1 MTIILEN
8 GLINMDNVIAVY
20 VDDDGLKFEIVNGTL
35 RCKNYPD
42 NVLQQI
48 AVASAE
54 CKPFLEL
61 EDTQLDLEYG
71 NDTETD
77 S

>member
-8 GLINMDNVIAVY
+8 GIINMDNVIAVY
-20 VDDDGLKFEIVNGTL
+20 VDDEGLKFEIASGAL
-35 RCKNYPD
+35 RCESYPD

-48 AVASAE
+48 AVALAE
-54 CKPFLEL
+54 RKPFLEL
-61 EDTQLDLEYG
+61 EAQLDLEYG

>member
-8 GLINMDNVIAVY
+8 GIINMDNVIAVY
-20 VDDDGLKFEIVNGTL
+20 VDDGLKFEIASGAL
-35 RCKNYPD
+35 RCKSYPD

-48 AVASAE
+48 AVALAE
-54 CKPFLEL
+54 RKPFLEL

>member
-20 VDDDGLKFEIVNGTL
+20 VDDGLIFEIVRGTL

-71 NDTETD
+71 NDTEPD

>member
-8 GLINMDNVIAVY
+8 GLINIDNIIAVY
-20 VDDDGLKFEIVNGTL
+20 VDFGLKFEIVNGTL

>member
-20 VDDDGLKFEIVNGTL
+20 VDDGLIFEIVSGTL
-35 RCKNYPD
+35 RCKSYPD